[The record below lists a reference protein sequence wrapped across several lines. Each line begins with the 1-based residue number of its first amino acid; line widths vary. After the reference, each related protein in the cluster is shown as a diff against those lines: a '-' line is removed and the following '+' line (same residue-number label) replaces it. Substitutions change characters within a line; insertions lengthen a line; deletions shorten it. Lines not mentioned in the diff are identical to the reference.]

1 MANDMKSGI
10 GFLIPGAGVIG
21 FFTSLLLGEFLISII
36 IAISGILVWFLYML
50 VMESHMPGEMGNM
63 IILFG
68 ILLSLGIF
76 FGFGVQQ
83 NMWGG
88 FEFQTEGSIFSLV
101 ILFFSVL
108 TGLNF
113 RNQQSSALVSNNV
126 ASGGLSDEDRELVMN
141 AIDKAQKSDSS
152 NVSEQPKVIVLKQ
165 EATSSESND
174 AVTNEE
180 ATQQQNQTNPYGM
193 MNNPYFAYPPDYY
206 YDEDDEDE
214 WEDEDEDEWE
224 DEWEDEDN

>member
-10 GFLIPGAGVIG
+10 GFLIPGAGVVG
-21 FFTSLLLGEFLISII
+21 FFASLLMGEFLISII
-36 IAISGILVWFLYML
+36 IAVSGILVWFLYML
-50 VMESHMPGEMGNM
+50 VMEAHMPEEMGNM

-68 ILLSLGIF
+68 ILLALGIF
-76 FGFGVQQ
+76 FGFGVKQ

-113 RNQQSSALVSNNV
+113 RNQQTSSLASNQ
-126 ASGGLSDEDRELVMN
+126 STGGLSDKDRELVMN
-141 AIDKAQKSDSS
+141 AIGQTQDSVSS
-152 NVSEQPKVIVLKQ
+152 NSSDQPKVIVVKQ
-165 EATSSESND
+165 ETAPLESES
-174 AVTNEE
+174 AESKEE
-180 ATQQQNQTNPYGM
+180 ATKNQGMHNPYDM

-206 YDEDDEDE
+206 YDEDDD
-214 WEDEDEDEWE
+214 DDEDEWE
-224 DEWEDEDN
+224 YEDEWDEEED

>member
-10 GFLIPGAGVIG
+10 GFLIPGAGVVG
-21 FFTSLLLGEFLISII
+21 FFASLLMGEFLISII
-36 IAISGILVWFLYML
+36 IAVSGILVWFLYML
-50 VMESHMPGEMGNM
+50 VMEAHMPEEMGNM

-68 ILLSLGIF
+68 ILLALGIF
-76 FGFGVQQ
+76 FGFGVKQ

-113 RNQQSSALVSNNV
+113 RNQQTSSLSSNQGT
-126 ASGGLSDEDRELVMN
+126 GGLSDKDRELVMN
-141 AIDKAQKSDSS
+141 AIGQTQDSVSS
-152 NVSEQPKVIVLKQ
+152 NSSDQPKVIVVKQ
-165 EATSSESND
+165 ETASLESEGAESK
-174 AVTNEE
+174 EE
-180 ATQQQNQTNPYGM
+180 GTKNQGMHNPYDM

-206 YDEDDEDE
+206 YDEDDD
-214 WEDEDEDEWE
+214 DEDEDEWE
-224 DEWEDEDN
+224 YEDEWDEEED